1 MTIHMIESFHAN
13 KEETYIHPPLQLK
26 IFFGILFFVVE
37 TLGNFLLFCL
47 IIYEKYGM
55 DGQKRTA
62 TNQLLSGLCC
72 SVIFFNVGIL
82 PLNMTVNIF
91 EPQSESNILNRLS
104 PQRSWAVVQREKKYM
119 AYDLHPVLIPYLVS
133 QNSSK
138 SKFFNEPFLSNCDFR
153 VFPLYAHSRF
163 QGFNL

>member
-13 KEETYIHPPLQLK
+13 KEETYMRPPLQLQ

-55 DGQKRTA
+55 DAQKRTA

-72 SVIFFNVGIL
+72 SVIFFNAGIL
-82 PLNMTVNIF
+82 PLIMTVNIF
-91 EPQSESNILNRLS
+91 EPQSESNIFNVSFIPFFVFGFWSLLVMKL
-104 PQRSWAVVQREKKYM
+104 QKYGN
-119 AYDLHPVLIPYLVS
+119 IT
-133 QNSSK
+133 
-138 SKFFNEPFLSNCDFR
+138 
-153 VFPLYAHSRF
+153 
-163 QGFNL
+163 

>member
-1 MTIHMIESFHAN
+1 MTNHMIESFHAN
-13 KEETYIHPPLQLK
+13 KEETYIRPPLQLQ

-55 DGQKRTA
+55 DAQKRTA

-82 PLNMTVNIF
+82 PLIMTVNIF
-91 EPQSESNILNRLS
+91 VPQSESNIFKNKR
-104 PQRSWAVVQREKKYM
+104 
-119 AYDLHPVLIPYLVS
+119 
-133 QNSSK
+133 
-138 SKFFNEPFLSNCDFR
+138 
-153 VFPLYAHSRF
+153 
-163 QGFNL
+163 

>member
-13 KEETYIHPPLQLK
+13 KEETYMRPPLQLQ

-55 DGQKRTA
+55 DAQKRTA

-82 PLNMTVNIF
+82 PLIMTVNIF
-91 EPQSESNILNRLS
+91 EPQSESNIFKNFFRLFKFVC
-104 PQRSWAVVQREKKYM
+104 RK
-119 AYDLHPVLIPYLVS
+119 LICTKIFSL
-133 QNSSK
+133 
-138 SKFFNEPFLSNCDFR
+138 FFAAFYS
-153 VFPLYAHSRF
+153 A
-163 QGFNL
+163 

>member
-1 MTIHMIESFHAN
+1 MNSSVKNDLLQTNISFILFSEANITIHMIESFHAN
-13 KEETYIHPPLQLK
+13 KEETYMRPPLQLQ

-55 DGQKRTA
+55 DAQKRTA

-82 PLNMTVNIF
+82 PLIMTVTIF
-91 EPQSESNILNRLS
+91 EPQSESNIFKNKR
-104 PQRSWAVVQREKKYM
+104 
-119 AYDLHPVLIPYLVS
+119 
-133 QNSSK
+133 
-138 SKFFNEPFLSNCDFR
+138 
-153 VFPLYAHSRF
+153 
-163 QGFNL
+163 